1 MHSAK
6 GGWSRRIRGSSHCS
20 RAFGNPAS
28 YNTVLQDTHARTVGW
43 GMGDGGCFKE
53 RGCPYQN
60 QLKSNEPYLSL
71 DLA

>member
-43 GMGDGGCFKE
+43 GMGDALRNAGALTRTNSKVT
-53 RGCPYQN
+53 N
-60 QLKSNEPYLSL
+60 HI
-71 DLA
+71 

>member
-43 GMGDGGCFKE
+43 GMGDGGWGMGDALRNAGALTRTNSKVT
-53 RGCPYQN
+53 N
-60 QLKSNEPYLSL
+60 HI
-71 DLA
+71 